1 MMFTLKIFNLF
12 VYFCGIINVR
22 MEYNTELKRLIL
34 PEYGRNIQNMV
45 DYCLTIEDK

>member
-1 MMFTLKIFNLF
+1 
-12 VYFCGIINVR
+12 

-45 DYCLTIEDK
+45 DYCLTIEDKEERMRCANSIDRKSVV